1 METNDIKHPAFLRLP
16 KCGERCALTGLSRSM
31 LNALILPTAA
41 NNFMPPVVSHV
52 VKSDLQSTRGV
63 RVIEVRSLLAFINS
77 QMNAEK
83 DTSKSSLLPVHPCL
97 PGHEHV

>member
-52 VKSDLQSTRGV
+52 VKSDPQSMVNLRNSSCQL
-63 RVIEVRSLLAFINS
+63 SLALAPPATLDAFNHACHCFGMGRIC
-77 QMNAEK
+77 
-83 DTSKSSLLPVHPCL
+83 SK
-97 PGHEHV
+97 